1 MPTGALQHPWRPT
14 HPRPHGFPPEAKPQ
28 ILGRFQVTPSKEP
41 AVTSPVLGS
50 SESKQHGT
58 ELAVS
63 SSLLPT
69 TSGTGSSTS
78 SNSDS
83 ELEMAVQNPEE
94 EAVAEEGT
102 AVPAESDRE
111 GPGEESAPQTVLS
124 QVWLSQSR
132 SLSYVSSD
140 DSESEDEEIWEELQ
154 TLRQK

>member
-1 MPTGALQHPWRPT
+1 MPTGALQHPWCPT
-14 HPRPHGFPPEAKPQ
+14 HPRLHGFPPEAKPQ

-41 AVTSPVLGS
+41 AVTSSVLGS
-50 SESKQHGT
+50 SESKQHDT
-58 ELAVS
+58 ELVVS

-78 SNSDS
+78 SNSES

-94 EAVAEEGT
+94 ALAEEGT
-102 AVPAESDRE
+102 VVPAESDRE

-124 QVWLSQSR
+124 QVWLNYSR
-132 SLSYVSSD
+132 SLSYASSD
-140 DSESEDEEIWEELQ
+140 DTESEDEEIWEELQ

>member
-1 MPTGALQHPWRPT
+1 MPTGALQHPWCPT
-14 HPRPHGFPPEAKPQ
+14 HPHGFPPEAKPQ

-41 AVTSPVLGS
+41 AVTSPVGS

-69 TSGTGSSTS
+69 TSGTASSTS

-83 ELEMAVQNPEE
+83 ELEMPVQIPEE
-94 EAVAEEGT
+94 EAVAEEGRV
-102 AVPAESDRE
+102 VPAESDRE

-124 QVWLSQSR
+124 QVWLSYSR

-140 DSESEDEEIWEELQ
+140 DTESEDEEIWEELQ